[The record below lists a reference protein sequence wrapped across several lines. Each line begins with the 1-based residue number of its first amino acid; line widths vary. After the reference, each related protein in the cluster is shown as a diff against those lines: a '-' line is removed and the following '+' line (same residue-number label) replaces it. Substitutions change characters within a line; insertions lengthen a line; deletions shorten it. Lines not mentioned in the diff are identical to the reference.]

1 MKNSVRLNAN
11 EAIDQFILGSD
22 ARKWSHEYIDNEEV
36 PYCDIE
42 NHRICSPVL
51 PSLIDARMDAIVRGK
66 NEHEAGHARL
76 TPRGKGSS
84 WSPLKSQ
91 LVNILEDLRIE
102 KGIKALSSSIE
113 SDLDEMNRY
122 FIDKQQTGFLTGK
135 YNFLKPVNEAI
146 TAMHFTENGHVPL
159 WTLSPEAKKYY
170 DDALPIFREWN
181 NADCNAKGGFDQ
193 IEKIADRVIAVLE
206 KSRDEMNGQ
215 SFQQNGRDGDNKD
228 SQYGDGRQ
236 SCHQQGD
243 GDDDDGN
250 SQSGDGNNEGND
262 QSGSG
267 RQKQCNKGG
276 RDSGQTGNNGNGNG
290 DSPTNG
296 NGEGGCPELNG
307 EATDGRNG
315 NQNGSDGENSD
326 NQNDARHGVNKRYKN
341 PNGGSNEGKTIED
354 DFIENDNE
362 ADAIREELRKIFE
375 ESRNVFGE
383 YKPYTAEDEL
393 IRAVENKNAFD
404 EAFDSIR
411 GATSV
416 LSSYLGQSLKTLSR
430 CRVIDNRD
438 KGSLNV
444 QRNATLIAK
453 SLSKNIFSKTIKG
466 ISLDTVVS
474 ILIDESGSIGH
485 RTSREF
491 QKIVIAFAEVLER
504 LQIKFEVLGH
514 TTKYAFHCPNNANFT
529 RCSSMT
535 IFEHKNFNET
545 YRSER
550 YRLGSIGYHDCNID
564 GEALLTAFKRN
575 VSQRSKRHV
584 ILVFSDGLPN
594 DPDGSNEMLY
604 KNLTDTIS
612 HCRNNGV
619 EVYAFGVGTD
629 EPSKFYGEDNFV
641 YLKSVGEMTNAFF
654 HKTAEIIARGR
665 RN

>member
-1 MKNSVRLNAN
+1 MNNSVRLNAN
-11 EAIDQFILGSD
+11 EAIDQFILGCD
-22 ARKWSHEYIDNEEV
+22 ASNWSHVYIDNNDV

-51 PSLIDARMDAIVRGK
+51 PSMIDAKMDAIVRGK

-76 TPRGKGSS
+76 TPRGKDKS

-102 KGIKALSSSIE
+102 KGIKALSSSIG

-122 FIDKQQTGFLTGK
+122 FIDKQQAGFQTGK

-146 TAMHFTENGHVPL
+146 TAMHFTENGHAPQ

-170 DDALPIFREWN
+170 DDAMPIFREWS
-181 NADCNAKGGFDQ
+181 NADCNTKSGFDQ
-193 IEKIADRVIAVLE
+193 IEKIADRVIAILE
-206 KSRDEMNGQ
+206 KSREEMNNQSVNGDDDCNSQSSEGNNGGNGQ
-215 SFQQNGRDGDNKD
+215 DENRQKQNGQKQNGQKQNGQKQNGKGSNGDSSANENNQADDVHNGSQNGRDGENP
-228 SQYGDGRQ
+228 
-236 SCHQQGD
+236 
-243 GDDDDGN
+243 DDQDDA
-250 SQSGDGNNEGND
+250 
-262 QSGSG
+262 
-267 RQKQCNKGG
+267 
-276 RDSGQTGNNGNGNG
+276 
-290 DSPTNG
+290 
-296 NGEGGCPELNG
+296 L
-307 EATDGRNG
+307 
-315 NQNGSDGENSD
+315 
-326 NQNDARHGVNKRYKN
+326 HGVNRRHKN
-341 PNGGSNEGKTIED
+341 PNGGLNVGRTIED

-362 ADAIREELRKIFE
+362 AEAIREELRRIFE

-393 IRAVENKNAFD
+393 ICAVENKNAFD

-411 GATSV
+411 GVTSV

-438 KGSLNV
+438 KGSLSV
-444 QRNATLIAK
+444 QRNASVIAK

-466 ISLDTVVS
+466 ISLDTTVS

-504 LQIKFEVLGH
+504 LGIKFEVLGH
-514 TTKYAFHCPNNANFT
+514 TTGCTFHRPKNANFT
-529 RCSSMT
+529 RCSRMK

-550 YRLGSIGYHDCNID
+550 YRLGSIGYRACNID

-594 DPDGSNEMLY
+594 DPACSNRMLY
-604 KNLTDTIS
+604 RHLTDTIS
-612 HCRNNGV
+612 LCRNNGV
-619 EVYAFGVGTD
+619 EVYAFGIGTM
-629 EPSKFYGEDNFV
+629 EPSKFYGDDNFV
-641 YLKSVGEMTNAFF
+641 YLKSVDEMTNAFF
-654 HKTAEIIARGR
+654 HKTAEIITMGR
-665 RN
+665 RS